1 MEMSI
6 VLLLLWA
13 VIIGIALGTVILV
26 ILAIYMMA
34 EEI

>member
-6 VLLLLWA
+6 VLLILWA

>member
-13 VIIGIALGTVILV
+13 VIVGIALGTVILV

>member
-6 VLLLLWA
+6 VLLILWA
-13 VIIGIALGTVILV
+13 VIVGVALGTVLLV

>member
-13 VIIGIALGTVILV
+13 VIIGVALGTVILV
-26 ILAIYMMA
+26 ILAIYMMS

>member
-6 VLLLLWA
+6 VLLILWA

-26 ILAIYMMA
+26 ILAIYIMS

>member
-1 MEMSI
+1 MEISLI
-6 VLLLLWA
+6 LLLLWA

>member
-6 VLLLLWA
+6 VLLILWA
-13 VIIGIALGTVILV
+13 VIVGVALGTGLLV

>member
-1 MEMSI
+1 MEISL

-26 ILAIYMMA
+26 ILAIYMMS

>member
-6 VLLLLWA
+6 VLLILWA
-13 VIIGIALGTVILV
+13 VIVGVALGTVILV

>member
-1 MEMSI
+1 MEISL

-26 ILAIYMMA
+26 ILAIYMMS
-34 EEI
+34 EEL

>member
-26 ILAIYMMA
+26 ILAIYMMS

>member
-1 MEMSI
+1 MEISL